1 MGRGDLALVVSGG
14 GARAAYQAG
23 FLRRLSREYPDL
35 QIDIMTG
42 VSAGAI
48 NAAYLAAAPESFGVK
63 MERLAA
69 LWHSLQSSDVFKSGP
84 GSLSRQVFRWL
95 TQLASGGT
103 TDVHRTRGLVD
114 TRPLAE
120 FLGHHL
126 GAPDGPIPGII
137 DNIDQ
142 GKLKA
147 IAITTASYATG
158 RSVTWVQGGDIKT
171 WERPHRTSVQTQ
183 LQVNHIMASTALPL
197 FFPAIEIDGRWY
209 GDGGIR
215 QAAPFSP
222 AIHLGARRILAIST
236 RYIRTVQEAE
246 QPSSEGYPP
255 PAQVIGVLMNA
266 IFLDLFDQDAQ
277 RLKRINRLINDTP
290 AEKRGEFKHIDL
302 LVVRPSCDL
311 GKLAND
317 FEAKL
322 PKAFR
327 FMTRGLG
334 TREVRSNDALSM
346 VMFQPDYLEMLIRI
360 GESDAEARLG
370 ELHAFLNGSKAPPA
384 NY

>member
-1 MGRGDLALVVSGG
+1 MTQGDLALVISGG

-35 QIDIMTG
+35 HIDILTG
-42 VSAGAI
+42 VSAGAL
-48 NAAYLAAAPESFGVK
+48 NASYLAAAPEAFHIK

-69 LWHSLQSSDVFKSGP
+69 LWHTLESKDVFKSGP

-95 TQLASGGT
+95 MQLASGGR

-114 TRPLAE
+114 TSPLAE
-120 FLGHHL
+120 FLGKHL
-126 GAPDGPIPGII
+126 GAPEGPIPGII
-137 DNIDQ
+137 DNIEQ

-147 IAITTASYATG
+147 IAVTTASYATG
-158 RSVTWVQGGDIKT
+158 RSVTWVQGRNIKT

-183 LQVNHIMASTALPL
+183 LRVNHIMASTALPL

-215 QAAPFSP
+215 QAAPFAP
-222 AIHLGARRILAIST
+222 AVHLGARRILAIST
-236 RYIRTVQEAE
+236 RYIRNPQEAE
-246 QPSSEGYPP
+246 QTSSEGYPP

-290 AEKRGEFKHIDL
+290 EDKRGEFRHIDL

-327 FMTRGLG
+327 FLTRGLG

-346 VMFQPDYLEMLIRI
+346 VMFQPDYLDMLIRI
-360 GESDAEARLG
+360 GEQDAETRLP
-370 ELHAFLNGSKAPPA
+370 ELHAFLSGT
-384 NY
+384 